1 MKKSLLSGIAIGGL
15 VLTTA
20 ACGGNSSSTSSKS
33 ASGLTNVRIA
43 GDWVEPDI
51 TWLPYTVGIEQGFY
65 KKAGIAASIV
75 RPPDNSSSVKF
86 VATNQAEIA
95 EATVSDII
103 FAGQQKLPV
112 ESIGNLSQTNNW
124 GLFSLG
130 NKPLTAASL
139 KGKKIG
145 VFNDSFTKALLPL
158 VLASAG
164 LTMNDV
170 QQVTAQSGNTELL
183 MNGKIDVASN
193 TTNFGGAQIA
203 EKAGKAPQTLLAK
216 DAGAPDMPIWV
227 YAANTSWL
235 KSNPDTAK
243 KFMEATRQAT
253 QWAMKNP
260 AKAVASYEKYSKI
273 PASSTKLDTAEWKA
287 TVPLLDAGSGLFTS
301 TDQQWSGIASALVK
315 TKQIPQALPAGNYYT
330 NAYLTP

>member
-1 MKKSLLSGIAIGGL
+1 MNKTLSAGIAIGGL
-15 VLTTA
+15 ILTTA
-20 ACGGNSSSTSSKS
+20 ACGGSSAGTSSS
-33 ASGLTNVRIA
+33 ASGLTKVRIA

-65 KKAGIAASIV
+65 KKAGIDASIV

-86 VATNQAEIA
+86 VATDQAEIA

-103 FAGQQKLPV
+103 FAGQQGLPV

-124 GLFSLG
+124 GLFSVG
-130 NKPLTAASL
+130 DTPLTAASL
-139 KGKKIG
+139 KGKKVG

-164 LTMNDV
+164 LTMDDI
-170 QQVTAQSGNTELL
+170 QQVTSQSGNTELL
-183 MNGKIDVASN
+183 LNGKIDVATN

-203 EKAGKAPQTLLAK
+203 VEAGKTPQTLLAK

-243 KFMEATRQAT
+243 KFMTATRQAT
-253 QWAMKNP
+253 QWAIDNP
-260 AKAVASYEKYSKI
+260 EEAVASYEKYSKI
-273 PASSTKLDTAEWKA
+273 PSSSTKLDTAEWKA
-287 TVPLLDAGSGLFTS
+287 TVPLLDAGNGLFTS

-315 TKQIPQALPAGNYYT
+315 TKQIDKALPAGDYYT
-330 NAYLTP
+330 NDYLTP